1 MARRFARRSESARIV
16 LSGIA
21 EARRGKFGAQHRLPR
36 DQLRRVRLSD
46 RARCEDRC
54 ARMPRAPSRGDRED
68 PVRLFQRRHRTRLSR
83 RAGRLKLPDKRFL
96 SPPQARNLRKAG
108 SRERVRLRLP
118 DSSAWRFLMRLERG
132 FRVAL
137 FFAAAC
143 STPAFAATH
152 VIDVGPGGSFSFSP
166 ATITIPPGDTI
177 TFQSNA
183 GIAHNAVSDDGTT
196 FNSGPAV
203 AGPWTYVTPALAAGT
218 YPFHCTV

>member
-1 MARRFARRSESARIV
+1 
-16 LSGIA
+16 
-21 EARRGKFGAQHRLPR
+21 
-36 DQLRRVRLSD
+36 
-46 RARCEDRC
+46 
-54 ARMPRAPSRGDRED
+54 
-68 PVRLFQRRHRTRLSR
+68 
-83 RAGRLKLPDKRFL
+83 
-96 SPPQARNLRKAG
+96 
-108 SRERVRLRLP
+108 
-118 DSSAWRFLMRLERG
+118 MRLERV
-132 FRVAL
+132 FRVTL

-203 AGPWTYVTPALAAGT
+203 AGRGAGT
-218 YPFHCTV
+218 AESSAPTLMHDAQPGAGNRSHWAIYLTRSSTMTMNTPEHQDWKGSWKKP